1 MTNFDSRT
9 GQITTAPTGS
19 TGSGT
24 ARTATPRD
32 PSEMGQKEFLTL
44 MLAQLQAQDP
54 LNPMDNGEFVA
65 QLAQFST
72 VSGLEKI
79 NSSVETVTAGLSDLR
94 VASASTMLGRQ
105 VLVAGDVTR
114 PDAAGSVHGAVEL
127 GEDATSV
134 VVSFANAATGEI
146 LQAIPYGAQPKGTM
160 PFDWAEVPP
169 DLARLRAPI
178 RVGVSVTTPAGT
190 RTVDPQVYARVMSAS
205 SAGTDLTLQI
215 EDHGA
220 VNALEVTSIR

>member
-1 MTNFDSRT
+1 MINFDSVT
-9 GQITTAPTGS
+9 GQINTVGTGTSSAAAAS
-19 TGSGT
+19 TP
-24 ARTATPRD
+24 ARD
-32 PSEMGQKEFLTL
+32 PSEMGQKDFLTL

-79 NSSVETVTAGLSDLR
+79 NSSVESVTAGISDLR

-105 VLVAGDVTR
+105 VLVQGDVTR
-114 PDAAGSVHGAVEL
+114 PDAAGGIHGAVDL
-127 GEDATSV
+127 AEDATSV
-134 VVSFANAATGEI
+134 VVTFANAETGEI

-160 PFDWAEVPP
+160 AFDWAEVPP
-169 DLARLRAPI
+169 DLTRLRAPI
-178 RVGVSVTTPAGT
+178 RVGVSVTTGAGT

-205 SAGTDLTLQI
+205 SSGTDLTLQI